1 MVIAAILAAMGG
13 SIDGCS
19 SGDSGNGDNGSII
32 GSGGSNRLPYFKVLV
47 TFIYTSKVIYAI
59 FSYANCMCDDPK
71 NLLKAVMLF
80 CWSRCPRNRLKR

>member
-19 SGDSGNGDNGSII
+19 SGDSGNGDDGSII

-47 TFIYTSKVIYAI
+47 TIHLYFQSNIRYI
-59 FSYANCMCDDPK
+59 
-71 NLLKAVMLF
+71 LLCELYV
-80 CWSRCPRNRLKR
+80 R